1 MVTVYILDICQ
12 LNQEAL
18 FRQQYE
24 KQPKERQEKIMR
36 IADRMEKNRSL
47 GAGIVLARGLF
58 AYGID
63 ATQVQFRKNAHGKPD
78 LKDRQEIHFN
88 LSHSGN
94 YVVGAFADTPVG
106 IDIEH
111 RRENVEKLVRRCL
124 NEQERQ
130 QFFSCADEEAQ
141 RDWFLRCWTRK
152 ESAAKALGIGLQ
164 QDFTKIY
171 CVENERIVVDREDK
185 SCKYFLR
192 EFEIHPKAGIME
204 SGTNVTAQGKDKY
217 RIAVCAETPD
227 FAPAPV
233 WIKLDETV

>member
-111 RRENVEKLVRRCL
+111 RRENVEKP
-124 NEQERQ
+124 
-130 QFFSCADEEAQ
+130 F
-141 RDWFLRCWTRK
+141 FLR
-152 ESAAKALGIGLQ
+152 
-164 QDFTKIY
+164 
-171 CVENERIVVDREDK
+171 K
-185 SCKYFLR
+185 S
-192 EFEIHPKAGIME
+192 
-204 SGTNVTAQGKDKY
+204 GKK
-217 RIAVCAETPD
+217 TGK
-227 FAPAPV
+227 APV
-233 WIKLDETV
+233 EWMWRTGGKKSGAL